1 MERIGEAMKRVINAP
16 TLAARYDELRNEVLA
31 NEEVQQFIE
40 DHANEIDKQVVEK
53 SLNKLYEFITA
64 SHQCDK
70 CPNLEGCINV
80 MKGFE
85 PKLTLNQGLI
95 DVTYIRCPQK
105 ERDDEKRAVNKM
117 LNSLYMP
124 KDVMKAQLIDVDT
137 YYDSSRLDIVDKASE
152 FITQY
157 VETGV
162 LPEKGLYIHGKF
174 GTGKS
179 FILGALANELANR
192 KIRTVVVYLP
202 EFLREI
208 KQSIQD
214 NSLNEKIEFVKKATV
229 LMIDDIGAESMTAW
243 ARDEVLGTILQYR
256 MADQLPTFFTSN
268 FTLSELEHHL
278 TFSQRGEK
286 EPIKAARIMER
297 IKIMSDPMLLSGKNR
312 RNPGKD

>member
-1 MERIGEAMKRVINAP
+1 MKRVINAP

-31 NEEVQQFIE
+31 NEKVQQFIE

-70 CPNLEGCINV
+70 CPNLDGCINV

-85 PKLTLNQGLI
+85 PKLTLNQGVI

-192 KIRTVVVYLP
+192 QIRTVVVYLP

-214 NSLNEKIEFVKKATV
+214 NSLNEKIEFVKKAAV

>member
-1 MERIGEAMKRVINAP
+1 MKRVINAP

-256 MADQLPTFFTSN
+256 MADELPTFFTSN

-297 IKIMSDPMLLSGKNR
+297 IKIMSDPMLLSGENR

>member
-1 MERIGEAMKRVINAP
+1 MKRVINAP

-31 NEEVQQFIE
+31 NEKVQQFIE

-70 CPNLEGCINV
+70 CPNLDGCINV

-192 KIRTVVVYLP
+192 QIRTVVVYLP

-214 NSLNEKIEFVKKATV
+214 NSLNEKIEFVKKAAV